1 MKARMPGLFYIFV
14 KLPETNDMK
23 HKSNGRHQI
32 VNKLLMVWLVVA
44 LQTGMAAAE
53 PKAEGVVLLQQ
64 GDWPADVV
72 ATFHNTPWLDA
83 ASIRLKW
90 SELEPRDQEFNWAPF
105 DKLLAEVRKYN
116 AAHPGARRTLHIR
129 VMGGVHC
136 PRWFEQAGVRFYDT
150 TQASHHGS
158 AIRSTPIHIPLPY
171 DNPEFLKQ
179 LRQVYRA
186 MFARYH
192 DDPLVA
198 VYHGTWSAGPW
209 DEIFHPQS
217 GEPLPPDYTP
227 EKFVRGMTEQ
237 LDVLIEEFCLKGKIA
252 ELPFSGKYPSKDR
265 INITGPLTAHIVQR
279 LGRRTPYLYIQSN
292 GWGQT
297 AAGQQTISWG
307 HERDIADARGQV
319 NLAFQA
325 LGTNKGGGWFPQGDW
340 MPLVEL
346 AMQYDASYVEIYPPD
361 LMPVDTSHHIVE
373 AFASFHRWLQQH
385 HVTK

>member
-1 MKARMPGLFYIFV
+1 M
-14 KLPETNDMK
+14 
-23 HKSNGRHQI
+23 
-32 VNKLLMVWLVVA
+32 
-44 LQTGMAAAE
+44 
-53 PKAEGVVLLQQ
+53 
-64 GDWPADVV
+64 
-72 ATFHNTPWLDA
+72 
-83 ASIRLKW
+83 
-90 SELEPRDQEFNWAPF
+90 
-105 DKLLAEVRKYN
+105 
-116 AAHPGARRTLHIR
+116 
-129 VMGGVHC
+129 
-136 PRWFEQAGVRFYDT
+136 RFYDT

-227 EKFVRGMTEQ
+227 ENFVRGMTEQ

-307 HERDIADARGQV
+307 HERDIADAHGQV

-373 AFASFHRWLQQH
+373 AFASFHHWLQQH
-385 HVTK
+385 HGTK